1 MAIIPQTFLDSVVS
15 IGVRNTVAI
24 NWIGTGFLVVKPV
37 DENKYQPF
45 LITNKHVLEKKNS
58 VVIRMRKSDTH
69 ELVIVDVP
77 LINNGERL
85 YSCHP
90 DNNVDIAA
98 VLIVGSYLDKNML
111 SASAFNIDSSLLTS
125 QEVIENGGGEGT
137 GIFMLGFPM
146 GLVNTKSMAPICRS
160 GCIARI
166 DTDEIRETKNMLLDI
181 QNFPGNSGS
190 PIVTRPEIV
199 SIEGTKSLN
208 KSVLVGIVH
217 SYIPYRE
224 NLINSQTQQVV
235 EIRSENSGIALIHPV
250 EFIREVVDEIVKP
263 FNEKANSQNQT
274 EEE

>member
-1 MAIIPQTFLDSVVS
+1 MAIIPQTFLESVVS

-37 DENKYQPF
+37 AENKYQPF

-77 LINNGERL
+77 LINNGELL

-98 VLIVGSYLDKNML
+98 VLIVGGYLDKNML

-125 QEVIENGGGEGT
+125 QEVIEKGGGEGT

-190 PIVTRPEIV
+190 PIITHPEIV
-199 SIEGTKSLN
+199 SIDGTKALSMCALI
-208 KSVLVGIVH
+208 GIVH
-217 SYIPYRE
+217 AYIPYQE
-224 NLINSQTQQVV
+224 KLINSQTGCTV
-235 EIRSENSGIALIHPV
+235 EIRSENSGIAMANPAEYIKETV
-250 EFIREVVDEIVKP
+250 EIEMARIYSKP
-263 FNEKANSQNQT
+263 ISINGEAS
-274 EEE
+274 